1 MKHLFAFLLLLPVM
15 LAAVEVK
22 FPRQQVPRSNTIR
35 IDDVTLNI
43 DRASSSSKDWMVTA
57 KRGNETRQAI
67 IIRNGINRLRECRR
81 CRIGKGDYHKNSA
94 RYRWVCEILTYAA
107 EKAFYAEYGKYRAY
121 DRLPYRNIRRQV
133 QRKQKSCYRCA

>member
-67 IIRNGINRLRECRR
+67 IIRNGINRLYFA
-81 CRIGKGDYHKNSA
+81 DLSA
-94 RYRWVCEILTYAA
+94 VVR
-107 EKAFYAEYGKYRAY
+107 
-121 DRLPYRNIRRQV
+121 
-133 QRKQKSCYRCA
+133 